1 MSGAVTEA
9 YSVLSA
15 ARAPKTLFVKKLEFA
30 NEVVSETS
38 ILSFLKGPTG
48 VSVNSHHNPC

>member
-30 NEVVSETS
+30 NEVVSET
-38 ILSFLKGPTG
+38 
-48 VSVNSHHNPC
+48 